1 MNSSKIR
8 VAQLRGNGLS
18 DRETKTWKYFSDDFI
33 QTVFATK
40 SNLFK
45 ISPLPFSIVT
55 LRSSGDNFF
64 SKNFYKYFFGQY
76 QRMFGLEKELI
87 NFDIVA
93 RRGA

>member
-64 SKNFYKYFFGQY
+64 QRIFINIFLGNIRECLDWKKN
-76 QRMFGLEKELI
+76 
-87 NFDIVA
+87 
-93 RRGA
+93 